1 MDWIE
6 KGRRVDWIMDA
17 DVVDD
22 DELTVM
28 ESAGVGAAVLD
39 SVVLG
44 NSVNTESNAP
54 TSPGGTSK

>member
-1 MDWIE
+1 
-6 KGRRVDWIMDA
+6 MDA